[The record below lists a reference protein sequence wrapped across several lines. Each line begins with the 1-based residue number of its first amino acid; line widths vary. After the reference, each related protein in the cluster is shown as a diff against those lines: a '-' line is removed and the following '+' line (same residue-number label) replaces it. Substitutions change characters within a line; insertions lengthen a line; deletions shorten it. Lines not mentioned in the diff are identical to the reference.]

1 MKGHRAACVAA
12 LAAIA
17 LLAGAGPMRG
27 DTVRITGLT
36 VADLTPF
43 VVTFNVESGVDQAFS
58 AVRGQVSL
66 SEATGLAI
74 DQFAVQAFDLAPGGR
89 ARIRVESR
97 WEFQLAGTYLVDATL
112 DLGRAGLVSATLP
125 LRIVPVP
132 LPLASQPAGP
142 GEMLTLA
149 QEPANWGVDRVGART
164 AWTVT
169 HGSPTVVVALIDSG
183 IDSTVP
189 QLADCLW
196 VNEDEIPGNG
206 IDDDGN
212 GYVDDVHGWDFR
224 DGDASSLV
232 GTSLHGHGTSVAAII
247 AARPGRYPV
256 VGIAPGVKLMDL
268 RFLDSANLFRASDWK
283 LFARAV
289 EYAVD
294 NGADLINLS
303 VFANSKPP
311 SLFEQALAAAQAR
324 GVLVVG
330 IAGNQG
336 KGEVMYPAR
345 NEAVLAVS
353 ACGSDDALASFSN
366 YGPEIAF
373 CAPGQSVMTFT
384 TGGRVISQS
393 GTSFA
398 APHVTGALA
407 LLLSAGRGLTAAQA
421 LAVLEATAVDL
432 GAAGRDDRFGHGLV
446 DAWAAMREA
455 LRR

>member
-1 MKGHRAACVAA
+1 
-12 LAAIA
+12 
-17 LLAGAGPMRG
+17 
-27 DTVRITGLT
+27 
-36 VADLTPF
+36 
-43 VVTFNVESGVDQAFS
+43 
-58 AVRGQVSL
+58 
-66 SEATGLAI
+66 
-74 DQFAVQAFDLAPGGR
+74 
-89 ARIRVESR
+89 
-97 WEFQLAGTYLVDATL
+97 LAGTYLVDATL